1 MSSHKMNISN
11 TTHSKNT
18 SNIYNNDRHALETD
32 ISNLEITIFDVN
44 NSVSKLDASETKAKQ

>member
-1 MSSHKMNISN
+1 MSSHKMDISN
-11 TTHSKNT
+11 TANSKNT
-18 SNIYNNDRHALETD
+18 SKIYNNDMRALETD